1 MNNLGKIQVDPD
13 VEYITQ
19 WVDQNN
25 QFVFDRFLINGRLIV
40 NKKVTGCGFTT
51 YCLFNKEN
59 TILVSPRKR
68 LIKDK
73 LKQFNMKLPL
83 LYYFDRDQRKGV
95 RQRSFQDLS
104 NELYQYLKTCYN
116 DNRPFKLMVTYDSF
130 INLVSMLERD
140 FQFDISSVF
149 RIVIDESHT
158 IIKDVKLK
166 EYSNK
171 CVLSDF
177 IKCLFRYQ
185 KLLFVSATPIID
197 YIGCIPE
204 FCSGN
209 VCYVELEWSN
219 IRPVI
224 VRSYGCKNATD
235 AFDQIYKKYS
245 TQQDPYCRNY
255 FDVIHYGDGRSAYS
269 YEAVIFLNS
278 IADIKKIVNKYV
290 NKLGVIDI
298 NDISVICAETDEN
311 ARSLHATHPKLDILE
326 SIPKEGDKHMTW
338 TFVTRT
344 AFEGV
349 DFCSPCASTYVIAN
363 YNVESLSI
371 DIASDI
377 PQIIGRQRLKSNVFR
392 NTINIF
398 YTNSQYVIDDHE
410 FQDYQKRKMKQS
422 QVQIAIWN
430 DSKDDY
436 KETVLDNLNCKI
448 EKNPNDLYLK
458 TVNGIPEID
467 ALLIIS
473 ENYCRDVLKNQIT
486 WYSIQSPQ
494 NGLQTYCN
502 ETEAL
507 RGMLANASSCKK
519 EQERIKYISDYLS
532 AFPGNRPELFRMLYN
547 EGYTDIAYYFNTLP
561 IDRIVANGYDP
572 WKIRQEI
579 EYLTHSN
586 GIKALVSETF
596 EQGHVYSRK
605 EAKTILQELYDRLRI
620 NKTAKATDLENYLKI
635 RIVKKNGLKAY
646 KIL

>member
-1 MNNLGKIQVDPD
+1 MKDLGRIQVSPD

-25 QFVFDRFLINGRLIV
+25 QFIFDRFLNYDRLIV

-51 YCLFNKEN
+51 YCLVNKEN

-73 LKQFNMKLPL
+73 LKQFNKESPL

-104 NELYQYLKTCYN
+104 NELSQYLKTCYN

-130 INLVSMLERD
+130 INLISMLEHD

-177 IKCLFRYQ
+177 LQRLFRYE
-185 KLLFVSATPIID
+185 KLLFVSATPISE
-197 YIGCIPE
+197 YIGRIPE

-245 TQQDPYCRNY
+245 TQQDPYCRQY
-255 FDVIHYGDGRSAYS
+255 FDVIHYGDGRSDYS

-298 NDISVICAETDEN
+298 NNISVICAETDEN
-311 ARSLHATHPKLDILE
+311 ARNLHGTHPKLDILE

-349 DFCSPCASTYVIAN
+349 DFCSSCASTYVIAN

-398 YTNSQYVIDDHE
+398 YTNSKYVINDNE
-410 FQDYQKRKMKQS
+410 FQNYQKRKMQHS
-422 QVQIAIWN
+422 QIQIEIWD
-430 DSKDDY
+430 DSKDVY
-436 KETVLDNLNCKI
+436 KETLLDNLNCKI
-448 EKNPNDLYLK
+448 EKNPNELYLK

-467 ALLIIS
+467 ELLIIS

-494 NGLQTYCN
+494 NGLQNYCN

-507 RGMLANASSCKK
+507 RGMLTNTSSCK
-519 EQERIKYISDYLS
+519 ERIRYVCDYLYS
-532 AFPGNRPELFRMLYN
+532 YPGNRPELFSMLYN

-561 IDRIVANGYDP
+561 IDRFVANGYDP
-572 WKIRQEI
+572 WKIKQEI
-579 EYLTHSN
+579 EYLTHSD
-586 GIKALVSETF
+586 GIEALVSETF
-596 EQGHVYSRK
+596 EYGHVYSKK
-605 EAKTILQELYDRLRI
+605 ETKVILQQLYDRLRI
-620 NKTAKATDLENYLKI
+620 NKTAKATDLKNYLKI
-635 RIVKKNGLKAY
+635 RIVKKDGLKAY
-646 KIL
+646 KII

>member
-1 MNNLGKIQVDPD
+1 
-13 VEYITQ
+13 
-19 WVDQNN
+19 
-25 QFVFDRFLINGRLIV
+25 
-40 NKKVTGCGFTT
+40 
-51 YCLFNKEN
+51 
-59 TILVSPRKR
+59 
-68 LIKDK
+68 
-73 LKQFNMKLPL
+73 
-83 LYYFDRDQRKGV
+83 
-95 RQRSFQDLS
+95 
-104 NELYQYLKTCYN
+104 
-116 DNRPFKLMVTYDSF
+116 MVTYDSF

-398 YTNSQYVIDDHE
+398 YTNSQYVIDDNE
-410 FQDYQKRKMKQS
+410 FQDYRKRKMKQS

-494 NGLQTYCN
+494 NGLKTYCN

-532 AFPGNRPELFRMLYN
+532 AFPEKRPELFRMLYN

-561 IDRIVANGYDP
+561 IDRIAANGYDP

-579 EYLTHSN
+579 EYLTHSD

-605 EAKTILQELYDRLRI
+605 EAKAILQELYDRLRI
-620 NKTAKATDLENYLKI
+620 NKTAKATDLENFLKV
-635 RIVKKNGLKAY
+635 RIVKKDGLKAY
-646 KIL
+646 KII